1 MVSLSNHEPR
11 PLTIVTFTK
20 MTAADKKKRIESE
33 EMLILMRVINENPQ
47 MTQRDLSSRLG
58 LSLGKINFLIKS
70 LIEKGFIK
78 ADNFKNSKNK
88 ISYLYLLTPAGIE
101 EKTRITY
108 RFLKRKMEE
117 YEKLENE
124 IRHLKKE
131 VDLLDNSVPEGH

>member
-1 MVSLSNHEPR
+1 
-11 PLTIVTFTK
+11 
-20 MTAADKKKRIESE
+20 MTAEKKKRIESE

-78 ADNFKNSKNK
+78 ADNFKNSNNK

-101 EKTRITY
+101 EKTKITY

-131 VDLLDNSVPEGH
+131 VDLLDNSVPEGR

>member
-1 MVSLSNHEPR
+1 
-11 PLTIVTFTK
+11 
-20 MTAADKKKRIESE
+20 MTAEKKKRIETE

-70 LIEKGFIK
+70 LIERGFIK
-78 ADNFKNSKNK
+78 ADNFKNSNNK

-101 EKTRITY
+101 EKTKITY

>member
-1 MVSLSNHEPR
+1 M
-11 PLTIVTFTK
+11 
-20 MTAADKKKRIESE
+20 MTAEKKKRVESE
-33 EMLILMRVINENPQ
+33 EMLILMRVIDENPQ
-47 MTQRDLSSRLG
+47 MTQRDLSSRMG

-78 ADNFKNSKNK
+78 ADNFKNSNNK

-101 EKTRITY
+101 EKTRITC

>member
-1 MVSLSNHEPR
+1 MQARLRVL
-11 PLTIVTFTK
+11 
-20 MTAADKKKRIESE
+20 MTAEKKKRIETE

-78 ADNFKNSKNK
+78 ADNFKNSNNK

-101 EKTRITY
+101 EKTKITY

-124 IRHLKKE
+124 IRYLKKE

>member
-1 MVSLSNHEPR
+1 
-11 PLTIVTFTK
+11 
-20 MTAADKKKRIESE
+20 MTAEKKKRIEME

-78 ADNFKNSKNK
+78 ADNFKNSNNK

-101 EKTRITY
+101 EKTKITY

>member
-1 MVSLSNHEPR
+1 MQARLRVL
-11 PLTIVTFTK
+11 
-20 MTAADKKKRIESE
+20 MTAEKKKRIETE

-70 LIEKGFIK
+70 LIERGFIK
-78 ADNFKNSKNK
+78 ADNFKNSNNK

-101 EKTRITY
+101 EKTKITY

>member
-1 MVSLSNHEPR
+1 
-11 PLTIVTFTK
+11 
-20 MTAADKKKRIESE
+20 MTAEKKKRIETE

-70 LIEKGFIK
+70 LIERGFIK
-78 ADNFKNSKNK
+78 ADNFKNSNNK

-101 EKTRITY
+101 EKTKITY

-124 IRHLKKE
+124 IRYLKKE
-131 VDLLDNSVPEGH
+131 IDLLDNSVPEGH

>member
-1 MVSLSNHEPR
+1 
-11 PLTIVTFTK
+11 
-20 MTAADKKKRIESE
+20 MTAEKKKRIETE
-33 EMLILMRVINENPQ
+33 EMLILMRVIDENPQ
-47 MTQRDLSSRLG
+47 MTQRDLSSRMG

-78 ADNFKNSKNK
+78 ADNFKNSNNK

-101 EKTRITY
+101 EKTKITY

>member
-1 MVSLSNHEPR
+1 M
-11 PLTIVTFTK
+11 
-20 MTAADKKKRIESE
+20 MTTEKKKRIESE

-47 MTQRDLSSRLG
+47 MTQRDLSSRMG

-78 ADNFKNSKNK
+78 ADNFKNSNNK

>member
-1 MVSLSNHEPR
+1 M
-11 PLTIVTFTK
+11 
-20 MTAADKKKRIESE
+20 MTTEKKKRIESE

-78 ADNFKNSKNK
+78 ADNFKNSNNK

-101 EKTRITY
+101 EKTKITY

>member
-1 MVSLSNHEPR
+1 
-11 PLTIVTFTK
+11 
-20 MTAADKKKRIESE
+20 MTAEKKKRIESE
-33 EMLILMRVINENPQ
+33 EMLILMRVIDENPQ
-47 MTQRDLSSRLG
+47 MTQRDLSSRMG

-78 ADNFKNSKNK
+78 ADNFKNSNNK

-101 EKTRITY
+101 EKTKITY

>member
-1 MVSLSNHEPR
+1 
-11 PLTIVTFTK
+11 
-20 MTAADKKKRIESE
+20 MTAEKKKRIETE

-70 LIEKGFIK
+70 LIEKGFIR
-78 ADNFKNSKNK
+78 ADNFKNSNNK

-101 EKTRITY
+101 EKTKITY

>member
-1 MVSLSNHEPR
+1 MNRHKP
-11 PLTIVTFTK
+11 
-20 MTAADKKKRIESE
+20 MTATEKKKRIEIE

-47 MTQRDLSSRLG
+47 MTQRDLSLRLG

-78 ADNFKNSKNK
+78 ADNFKNSNNK

-101 EKTRITY
+101 EKTKITY

-131 VDLLDNSVPEGH
+131 VDLLDNSVPEGQ

>member
-1 MVSLSNHEPR
+1 MMQRSKAGTEESLMLLR
-11 PLTIVTFTK
+11 TI
-20 MTAADKKKRIESE
+20 S
-33 EMLILMRVINENPQ
+33 ENPQ
-47 MTQRDLSSRLG
+47 ITQRELSSRLG
-58 LSLGKINFLIKS
+58 LSLGKINFLMKS

-78 ADNFKNSKNK
+78 ANNFKNSNNK

-101 EKTRITY
+101 EKTKITY